1 VWLGTEA
8 MDSASL
14 IAGSAFARWSRRAA
28 GLAILFAVTLP
39 FVGCERPAK
48 KLPAVPVLP
57 PSNTAEGK
65 LARIMQRFDDAIE
78 SAEAAGGSGVIS
90 ERRAYSKLIQPEDGS
105 EPREAIIF
113 IETKRALAPVALNA
127 AAKRKIEEAAKA
139 ANEELP
145 EGAVKPFTMSD
156 TQQLETAEYPMVY
169 DGKQWKLAKE
179 LTQPEGEPMSIEQIL
194 FEYALDANGS

>member
-1 VWLGTEA
+1 
-8 MDSASL
+8 MDSASYRV
-14 IAGSAFARWSRRAA
+14 GSVIARWSRRAK
-28 GLAILFAVTLP
+28 GLALLLAVTLP
-39 FVGCERPAK
+39 FVGCERPAQ
-48 KLPAVPVLP
+48 KLPSVPVLP
-57 PSNTAEGK
+57 PSNTSEGK

-90 ERRAYSKLIQPEDGS
+90 ERRAYSKLNQPEDGS
-105 EPREAIIF
+105 EPREATIF

-156 TQQLETAEYPMVY
+156 TQQIETAEFPMVY
-169 DGKQWKLAKE
+169 EGGKWKLVKE
-179 LTQPEGEPMSIEQIL
+179 IPRTPDEPMSIEKIL
-194 FEYALDANGS
+194 FDYALRANGE